1 MVAAALAGIGLN
13 PEEAALVSKLS
24 DKLEAKRV
32 RNEKRKAYYD
42 GTNRVR
48 QLGISIPPQLQR
60 IETVVG
66 WPSTA
71 VDALAERLTIDGFSA
86 NADLDA
92 AGVDEWWED
101 NRGPVESGM
110 VLTDSLIYGVTFL
123 AVSPGGPGEPEQLL
137 TVEPASTMTGVW
149 DARKRRLTAAM
160 HVGWDDNGSVNE
172 LTLFT
177 DTEVIEAVADGGRWA
192 IDRRPHTL
200 GRPPVFPLINKPR
213 AGRPWGSSEI
223 TRPLMAY
230 TDTAVRTLLGME
242 VAREFY
248 SSPQRYILGADEG
261 AFEDAEGN
269 RKTAWETYL
278 GRFLAIGADEDGN
291 KPEVGQFTASSPA
304 PYVEQVKL
312 LAELVAAEGAM
323 PVTYLGFHTDNPPG
337 GDGIRAQ
344 ETRLVKRAE
353 LRQATAGPVF
363 ADAVRAKVAMADSKR
378 FDDPS
383 LPRITTRWRDPSTP
397 TKAATADAVTK
408 YVAAG
413 ILPAQS
419 EVTWE
424 LMGLDRAT
432 RERLA
437 VEMRTERA
445 RQMTMS
451 LRQAA
456 AALPDAVDS
465 PDR

>member
-1 MVAAALAGIGLN
+1 MVAVALPTAGLSDD
-13 PEEAALVSKLS
+13 ELALIRALS
-24 DKLEAKRV
+24 DKIQAKSI

-71 VDALAERLTIDGFSA
+71 VDALAERLTIDGFSSD
-86 NADLDA
+86 ADLSSL
-92 AGVDEWWED
+92 GLDEWWED
-101 NRGPVESGM
+101 NGGPVEAGM
-110 VLTDSLIYGVTFL
+110 VITDSLIYGVTFL
-123 AVSPGGPGEPEQLL
+123 AVSPGGPGEPNPLL
-137 TVEPASTMTGVW
+137 TIEPASTMSGVW
-149 DARKRRLTAAM
+149 DARKRRLTSAL
-160 HVGWDDNGSVNE
+160 HVGYGADGNMAE
-172 LTLFT
+172 FTLFT
-177 DTEVIEAVADGGRWA
+177 DTEVIEGVSSAGNWVV
-192 IDRRPHTL
+192 DRRPHDV
-200 GRPPVFPLINKPR
+200 GRPPVVPLINKPR
-213 AGRPWGSSEI
+213 AGRRWGSSEI

-248 SSPQRYILGADEG
+248 SSPQRYLLGADEG

-278 GRFLAIGADEDGN
+278 GRFMAIGRDEEGRI
-291 KPEVGQFTASSPA
+291 PEVGQFQASSPA

-312 LAELVAAEGAM
+312 LAEMVAAEGAM

-344 ETRLVKRAE
+344 ESRLVKRAE

-363 ADAVRAKVAMADSKR
+363 SEIAEMAMTM
-378 FDDPS
+378 
-383 LPRITTRWRDPSTP
+383 LHGETPRITTRWRDPSTP

-408 YVAAG
+408 YVATG

-432 RERLA
+432 RARLA
-437 VEMRTERA
+437 AEVRVQRA
-445 RQMTMS
+445 HEMTMA
-451 LRQAA
+451 LRNGAA
-456 AALPDAVDS
+456 NLPDAVDE